1 MWFRLL
7 TSTVISASMISCG
20 QEAEDKPAPVTYGTL
35 TVTGSTTQTDN
46 GSWELTTL
54 TKCSRN
60 ADTGRVDATVG
71 LGTGQ
76 TLTIAIKN
84 YSSTAKKYTCVQAAD
99 NKESTSDV
107 GGKFDD
113 CMVDA
118 KALSATGATTV
129 NGYSMHRDSVSTKP
143 FSYTGACSID
153 VTQASPSIK
162 ATISC
167 LDMVQSVLESAAR
180 NPINAE
186 VNADVAATLDCPF
199 Q

>member
-1 MWFRLL
+1 MLSRLIL
-7 TSTVISASMISCG
+7 SVMSSAALLGCG
-20 QEAEDKPAPVTYGTL
+20 QEAEDKPATVVYGTL

-46 GSWELTTL
+46 GSWDLTTL
-54 TKCSRN
+54 TKCTRN
-60 ADTGRVDATVG
+60 ADTGRVDAVVG
-71 LGTGQ
+71 LSTGQ
-76 TLTIAIKN
+76 SLTVAIKN

-118 KALSATGATTV
+118 KALSATGSSTV
-129 NGYSMHRDSVSTKP
+129 NGYSMHRDSISTKP
-143 FSYTGACSID
+143 FSYAGECSID

-167 LDMVQSVLESAAR
+167 LDMVQTVLESAAR